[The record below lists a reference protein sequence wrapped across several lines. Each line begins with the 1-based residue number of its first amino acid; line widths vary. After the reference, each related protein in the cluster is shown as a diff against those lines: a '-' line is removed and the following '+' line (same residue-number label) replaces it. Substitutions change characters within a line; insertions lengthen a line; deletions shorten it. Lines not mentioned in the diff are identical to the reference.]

1 MLQARRSSSNY
12 RYYTEDE
19 LERLRLIVEYKR
31 NKYTLEEIK
40 VFLLKKEQEETD
52 VEQARQELTCKLAH
66 INQELKEV
74 ISFLEKNKHNKP
86 MLNQHVS
93 HESITLIQSLTA
105 LFLV

>member
-1 MLQARRSSSNY
+1 M
-12 RYYTEDE
+12 
-19 LERLRLIVEYKR
+19 RLIVEYKR

-40 VFLLKKEQEETD
+40 EFLLKKEQEETD
-52 VEQARQELTCKLAH
+52 VGHELTCKLTH
-66 INQELKEV
+66 INQELKDV

>member
-1 MLQARRSSSNY
+1 M
-12 RYYTEDE
+12 
-19 LERLRLIVEYKR
+19 RLIVEYKR

-52 VEQARQELTCKLAH
+52 VEQARQELTCKLTH

-86 MLNQHVS
+86 MLNQPVS
-93 HESITLIQSLTA
+93 HESVTLIQSLTA